1 MEQNSRVRFF
11 PFVQPASD
19 FVCSGFSKRK
29 AQKTKIYITPIQEKH
44 LYKRSNRLYF
54 GTDFIRENDENTSN
68 GRIQNPKNNTLQMD
82 QQTQITKPN
91 YKRIYTDIL
100 RNKYPE
106 KEGECISLL
115 RKKNLSSLEIIRL
128 NEKIFGSDNNSNL
141 RSYHKSDIFQIL
153 DYQKEHNLNNSQL
166 ANHFKLSR
174 NTITKWKK
182 MFLI

>member
-1 MEQNSRVRFF
+1 
-11 PFVQPASD
+11 
-19 FVCSGFSKRK
+19 
-29 AQKTKIYITPIQEKH
+29 
-44 LYKRSNRLYF
+44 
-54 GTDFIRENDENTSN
+54 
-68 GRIQNPKNNTLQMD
+68 MD